1 MPKESEGGK
10 NAGEIFETEV
20 KLKLGIGFR
29 YTYRRRTS
37 SFIMKVK
44 APAKTSKLTCWFSC
58 TERVKKKKK
67 QKGR

>member
-1 MPKESEGGK
+1 MLKESEGGK

-37 SFIMKVK
+37 LFIMKVK
-44 APAKTSKLTCWFSC
+44 APGKTSKLTCWFSC
-58 TERVKKKKK
+58 TERVGKKKK